1 MYDFQTIHEPTQEI
15 LSMYKQIKPDMI
27 YYYFDQDIK
36 LMHEIVELVLEL
48 NVQDL
53 KNLMPL
59 YKDGD
64 VNLIKKKFHKSKPVF
79 SLLGATNVNNSITAV
94 EHNLNHNF
102 SEKYNQLLVN
112 LNELELDLQSF
123 LKQSSH

>member
-1 MYDFQTIHEPTQEI
+1 
-15 LSMYKQIKPDMI
+15 MI
-27 YYYFDQDIK
+27 YYYFDQDTK

-59 YKDGD
+59 YKEGD

-79 SLLGATNVNNSITAV
+79 SLLGATNVNNSISAV
-94 EHNLNHNF
+94 VHNINDNF
-102 SEKYNQLLVN
+102 SEKYHQFLVK
-112 LNELELDLQSF
+112 LDELEMDLQSF
-123 LKQSSH
+123 LKKSN

>member
-1 MYDFQTIHEPTQEI
+1 
-15 LSMYKQIKPDMI
+15 MYKQIKPDMI
-27 YYYFDQDIK
+27 YYYFDQDTK

-59 YKDGD
+59 YKEGD

-79 SLLGATNVNNSITAV
+79 SLLGATNVNNSISAV
-94 EHNLNHNF
+94 EHNINDNF
-102 SEKYNQLLVN
+102 SEKYHQFLVK
-112 LNELELDLQSF
+112 LDELEMDLQSF
-123 LKQSSH
+123 LKKSN

>member
-1 MYDFQTIHEPTQEI
+1 
-15 LSMYKQIKPDMI
+15 MYKQIKPDMI

-59 YKDGD
+59 YKEGD

-79 SLLGATNVNNSITAV
+79 SLLGATNVNNSIAAV
-94 EHNLNHNF
+94 ENNLNNNF
-102 SEKYNQLLVN
+102 SEKYHQFLVN
-112 LNELELDLQSF
+112 LDELEMDLQSF
-123 LKQSSH
+123 LKKSNQ